1 MWKILVSLLS
11 LALVEAVTR
20 YDGYKVLRV
29 VPNGDAQVR
38 YLRNLEE
45 DLELSFWKEASFPG
59 RPVDIMVPPNKFGRF
74 KTELRL
80 FGFDVNTMMTDVQ
93 SVIDRQMEENAEKRS
108 MNPDSFDYNT
118 YHTYDEID
126 AWIDEI
132 SAANHD
138 IASPFT
144 VGTSYEGRKIR
155 GVKVGKQATGKKAQ
169 YYVGG
174 IHAREWVSPSTM
186 IYTVKY
192 LVEGYGNDPSIT
204 NYLDNFDYY
213 IVPSS
218 NPDGYEFTWTTDRMW
233 RKTRSPNAGSNCVGT
248 DPNRNWSAGWGRFPG
263 SSGNP
268 CSTSYRG
275 PEAFSEA
282 ETDAA
287 AKFVESLAPNVA
299 VFIDFHA
306 YSQMWMSPYG
316 YTRDSPPEPDYT
328 KQIDANKRC
337 GEAIEAVHG
346 KVYQTGTIANT
357 IYVANGNTADWGY
370 DNQNILLSHAVELR
384 DTGEHGF
391 LLPED
396 QIQPTAEETFEAVK
410 EISKIALE
418 NMQ

>member
-1 MWKILVSLLS
+1 MWKILVFSLS

-20 YDGYKVLRV
+20 YDGYKVLRI
-29 VPNGDAQVR
+29 VPNGDAQVQ

-45 DLELSFWKEASFPG
+45 DLELTFWKEASFPG

-74 KTELRL
+74 KAQLRS

-93 SVIDRQMEENAEKRS
+93 SVIDRQMVENAEKRS
-108 MNPDSFDYNT
+108 INNDSFNYNM

-132 SAANHD
+132 SAANQD

-144 VGTSYEGRKIR
+144 VGTSYEGRKFR
-155 GVKVGKQATGKKAQ
+155 GVKVGKHGTGKKAQ
-169 YYVGG
+169 YYIGG

-192 LVEGYGNDPSIT
+192 LVEGYGTEPDIT
-204 NYLDNFDYY
+204 NYVDNFDYY
-213 IVPSS
+213 IVPVS
-218 NPDGYEFTWTTDRMW
+218 NPDGYEFTWNDDRMW

-248 DPNRNWSAGWGRFPG
+248 DPNRNWSVGWGTFPG
-263 SSGNP
+263 SSGFP
-268 CSTSYRG
+268 CFEDYRG
-275 PEAFSEA
+275 SEPFSEA
-282 ETDAA
+282 ETDAT
-287 AKFVESLAPNVA
+287 AKFVESLDNIV
-299 VFIDFHA
+299 VFIDFHS

-316 YTRDSPPEPDYT
+316 YTRDLPPEPDYT
-328 KQIDANKRC
+328 KQIEANERC
-337 GEAIEAVHG
+337 AAAIEAVHG
-346 KVYQTGTIANT
+346 TIYATGTIANT
-357 IYVANGNTADWGY
+357 LSLANGNSAEWGY
-370 DNQNILLSHAVELR
+370 DNQSIVLSHAVELR

-410 EISKIALE
+410 EISKIALYE
-418 NMQ
+418 L